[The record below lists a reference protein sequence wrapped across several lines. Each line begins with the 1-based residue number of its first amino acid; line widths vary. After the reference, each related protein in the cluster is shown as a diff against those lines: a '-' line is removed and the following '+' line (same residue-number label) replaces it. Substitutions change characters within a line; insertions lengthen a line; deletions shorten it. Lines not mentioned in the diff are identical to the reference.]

1 MESLAIAAA
10 ALRAHKLRSILT
22 LLGVI
27 IGVMTVVVVVA
38 ITSGLNRYVAEKLF
52 QLSPDVLIFDR
63 FGIITS
69 RDEFLA
75 AIKRKQLDMDDYQA
89 VGERCSSCG
98 LIGAGSNTRLAVRRG
113 SHRMPGTLI
122 RGVTP
127 SIADLMN
134 LDVEYGRFFTQ
145 NENAHA
151 ALTVVLGSDVRDELF
166 PGQDPIGRKVWVG
179 GNPMT
184 VIGLLRKQGSVLG
197 QSQDNLLV
205 MPLNTFRKQF
215 GNRQNLNI
223 FARPVN
229 GVAGLQRT
237 EDEVRTIL
245 RTRRHTPFKDKD
257 PFGVVTAEAA
267 QQVWRGISSGA
278 FALMFFVSGISL
290 MVGGIVIMNIMLV
303 SVVERTREIGIRR
316 AAGARR
322 RDILLQFLLEAVLL
336 GLVGGIIGVLAG
348 WGGTKAVEAFSPMPT
363 QITAGLVLIG
373 LTISVL
379 TGALAGFI
387 PARKAATIP
396 PVEALRYE

>member
-1 MESLAIAAA
+1 MESLAIAAT

-27 IGVMTVVVVVA
+27 IGVMTVVVVVS
-38 ITSGLNRYVAEKLF
+38 ITSGLNRYVAERLF

-69 RDEFLA
+69 RDEFLE
-75 AIKRKQLDMDDYQA
+75 AIKRKKLDMDDFRA
-89 VGERCSSCG
+89 VSESCRSCD
-98 LIGAGSNTRLAVRRG
+98 LVGAGSNNRLAVRRG
-113 SHRMPGTLI
+113 SRRMPGTLI

-151 ALTVVLGSDVRDELF
+151 ALTVVLGTDVRDELF

-184 VIGLLRKQGSVLG
+184 VIGLFRKQGSVLG

-205 MPLNTFRKQF
+205 MPLNTFQKQF

-223 FARPVN
+223 FVRPLT
-229 GVAGLQRT
+229 GVQGLQAT

-245 RTRRHTPFKDKD
+245 RTRRHTPFNAND
-257 PFGVVTAEAA
+257 PFGVVTAAAA

-290 MVGGIVIMNIMLV
+290 IVGGIVIMNIMLV

-322 RDILLQFLLEAVLL
+322 RDILSQFLLEAVLL
-336 GLVGGIIGVLAG
+336 GLVGGIIGVVAG
-348 WGGTKAVEAFSPMPT
+348 WGGAKAVEAFSPMPT
-363 QITAGLVLIG
+363 QITMGLVLIG
-373 LTISVL
+373 LAISVL

>member
-10 ALRAHKLRSILT
+10 ALRAHKMRSVLT

-27 IGVMTVVVVVA
+27 IGVMTVVVVVS
-38 ITSGLNRYVAEKLF
+38 ITSGLNKYVAEKLF

-69 RDEFLA
+69 RDEFLEA
-75 AIKRKQLDMDDYQA
+75 LKRKQLDMDDYEA
-89 VGERCSSCG
+89 VSELCRSCD
-98 LIGAGSNTRLAVRRG
+98 LVGAGSNNRLAVRRG

-122 RGVTP
+122 RGVTA

-134 LDVEYGRFFTQ
+134 LDIEYGRFFTP

-151 ALTVVLGSDVRDELF
+151 ALTVILGTDVRDELF

-184 VIGLLRKQGSVLG
+184 VIGMLRKQGSVLG
-197 QSQDNLLV
+197 QSQDNLLI
-205 MPLNTFRKQF
+205 MPLNTFRKEF

-223 FARPVN
+223 FVRPLT
-229 GVAGLQRT
+229 GVAGLQST

-245 RTRRHTPFKDKD
+245 RTRRHTLFNAKD
-257 PFGVVTAEAA
+257 PFGVVTAAAA
-267 QQVWRGISSGA
+267 QQVWRGISAGA

-290 MVGGIVIMNIMLV
+290 IVGGIVIMNIMLV

-322 RDILLQFLLEAVLL
+322 RDILSQFLLEAVLL
-336 GLVGGIIGVLAG
+336 GLVGGIIGVVAG
-348 WGGTKAVEAFSPMPT
+348 WGGAKAVESFSPMPT
-363 QITAGLVLIG
+363 QITTGLVLIG

>member
-10 ALRAHKLRSILT
+10 ALRAHKMRSFLT

-27 IGVMTVVVVVA
+27 IGVMTVVVVVS
-38 ITSGLNRYVAEKLF
+38 ITSGLNRYVSEKLF

-63 FGIITS
+63 FGIITG
-69 RDEFLA
+69 RDEFLEA
-75 AIKRKQLDMDDYQA
+75 LKRKPLDMDDFEA
-89 VGERCSSCG
+89 TRDLCDSCG
-98 LIGAGSNTRLAVRRG
+98 MVGAASSNRMAVRRG
-113 SHRMPGTLI
+113 SRRMPGTQI
-122 RGVTP
+122 RGVT
-127 SIADLMN
+127 ANLAELNN
-134 LDVEYGRFFTQ
+134 LDVEFGRFFTP
-145 NENAHA
+145 NEDEHA

-197 QSQDNLLV
+197 QSQDNLLY
-205 MPLNTFRKQF
+205 MPLSTFRKQF
-215 GNRQNLNI
+215 GTRQNLNI
-223 FARPVN
+223 FVRSAN
-229 GVAGLQRT
+229 GVPGLQAT
-237 EDEVRTIL
+237 EDAVRTIL
-245 RTRRHTPFKDKD
+245 RTRRHTAFKDKD
-257 PFGVVTAEAA
+257 PFGVVTAAAA
-267 QQVWRGISSGA
+267 QQVWKGISSGA

-290 MVGGIVIMNIMLV
+290 IVGGIVIMNIMLV

-322 RDILLQFLLEAVLL
+322 RDILLQFLLEAILL
-336 GLVGGIIGVLAG
+336 GLVGGLIGVLGG

-363 QITAGLVLIG
+363 QITTGLVIIG
-373 LTISVL
+373 LSISVL
-379 TGALAGFI
+379 TGAIAGFI